1 MARPLPTSWFC
12 AHRAAPGQTGMSPVC
27 RPWTEPLESARLSY
41 ADRGSCGI
49 KEPLPTTPFM
59 VGSGGGWIVKRL
71 VVVDRL

>member
-1 MARPLPTSWFC
+1 M
-12 AHRAAPGQTGMSPVC
+12 QIGMLQVC
-27 RPWTEPLESARLSY
+27 YPWIAPLECARLSY
-41 ADRGSCGI
+41 ADRVSCGI

>member
-1 MARPLPTSWFC
+1 MARKVIRLLWFGHAPTYQLL
-12 AHRAAPGQTGMSPVC
+12 RY
-27 RPWTEPLESARLSY
+27 LSY

-59 VGSGGGWIVKRL
+59 VGSGGGWIVKCL